1 MPAKLITQAVG
12 PWPMNAYIV
21 VCEESGASA
30 IVDPGADAEQILAAA
45 GGSQV
50 QAILVTHG
58 HGDHVGA
65 LEQVKAAT
73 GAPVY
78 LHPADAEK
86 FELTYDLPLQD
97 GSSIPIGN
105 LRLRAIH
112 APGHTPGI
120 TCFDL
125 GDGRVLVGDAVFVGG
140 PGKTWSVDE
149 FAAQMHSMQ
158 HIIFAWPDETRFYPG
173 HGPAGR
179 IGDERP
185 AFESFVK
192 RGWPADLFGDVT
204 WS

>member
-1 MPAKLITQAVG
+1 MPAKLITQTVG

-45 GGSQV
+45 TGSQV

-65 LEQVKAAT
+65 LEQVKAVT

-86 FELTYDLPLQD
+86 FELAYDLPLQN
-97 GSSIPIGN
+97 GLCIPVGN
-105 LRLRAIH
+105 LQLRAIH
-112 APGHTPGI
+112 TPGHTPGI

-140 PGKTWSVDE
+140 PGKTWSADE
-149 FAAQMHSMQ
+149 FAVQMRTMQ
-158 HIIFAWPDETRFYPG
+158 EIVFAWPDETRFFPG
-173 HGPAGR
+173 HGLAGR

-185 AFESFVK
+185 AFEAFVR
-192 RGWPADLFGDVT
+192 RGWPADLFGDVA
-204 WS
+204 WG